1 MKDPTKCILH
11 ETDGSERELPTV
23 FAVCDDCQGKG
34 QTSKYNIGAITAEER
49 DRDWSHD
56 EWDDYMAGAYD
67 ETCPTCKG
75 RRVVAV
81 VDRSRL
87 DAETLA
93 AWDEQCVA
101 DADYE
106 ALCAMERRMG
116 A

>member
-1 MKDPTKCILH
+1 MTDSTKCLLYDD
-11 ETDGSERELPTV
+11 DGDTTELPTV
-23 FAVCDDCQGKG
+23 WDVCHNCGGDGSH
-34 QTSKYNIGAITAEER
+34 SKHLGAITQEDR
-49 DRDWSHD
+49 DRDWDD
-56 EWDDYMAGAYD
+56 ESFMHYLSGGYD
-67 ETCPTCKG
+67 MECEVCKG